1 MQIKKYIVVV
11 ILLTL
16 SLAGRA
22 GEGLSL
28 TTEQE
33 QQFTYYWYAA
43 KQAIEQENYAE
54 ALVLLEFCNAIKP
67 NDGQTLT
74 FLGVLYDG
82 IGDKELALE
91 TYKKAFEADPRDQW
105 YKYTYALLEQR
116 TEEGQKEAVRV
127 MEKAHKVAKKD
138 ETILEQLLRMYM
150 SREEWKKAIKIQ
162 DQLDQLKG
170 YDAYS
175 AINRYRIY
183 AMWGKPK
190 KAIAAVDKYLEN
202 DPSNLQFLL
211 FRLELMEQTKAKRTD
226 LYAMYERV
234 LKMDPTN
241 TMVLNNYAY
250 HLATHGGDLTRAEQM
265 SALTIREYPDNPVY
279 LDTYGWILHL
289 KGQDELARFYLT
301 KALRLTEPKDKSR
314 NEIEKHLIKVK
325 GER

>member
-1 MQIKKYIVVV
+1 MAEK
-11 ILLTL
+11 L
-16 SLAGRA
+16 S
-22 GEGLSL
+22 
-28 TTEQE
+28 TEQE

-82 IGDKELALE
+82 IGEKELALE
-91 TYKKAFEADPRDQW
+91 TYRKAFEADPRDQW
-105 YKYTYALLEQR
+105 YKYTFALLERR
-116 TEEGQKEAVRV
+116 TEDGQKEAVRV
-127 MEKAHKVAKKD
+127 MEKAHKAAKED
-138 ETILEQLLRMYM
+138 ENIMEQLLRLYM

-211 FRLELMEQTKAKRTD
+211 FRLELMERTKAKSSD
-226 LYAMYERV
+226 LCAMYERV

-241 TMVLNNYAY
+241 AMVLNNYAY
-250 HLATHGGDLTRAEQM
+250 HLATHGGDLKKAEQM

-279 LDTYGWILHL
+279 LDTYGWIMHMQ
-289 KGQDELARFYLT
+289 GQNELALFYLKRALNNAT
-301 KALRLTEPKDKSR
+301 KENK